1 MTKLQEMPIQTNLNA
16 YNFPMPEMNINTKP
30 EMNTKSN
37 KEQTAMDRSH
47 IVKLLQQHDV
57 TPTRQRIEIADYL
70 FQKPQHLSAEDI
82 LEGVN
87 IDANCVSRATVYNTL
102 GLFSNKGLVR
112 EILIDRERVFYDT
125 NRAAHYH
132 LYDVD
137 RGELHDVMNSD
148 ITVDTPRLPEGMRV
162 VSTDVIFRVSSK
174 P

>member
-1 MTKLQEMPIQTNLNA
+1 
-16 YNFPMPEMNINTKP
+16 
-30 EMNTKSN
+30 
-37 KEQTAMDRSH
+37 MDRSH
-47 IVKLLQQHDV
+47 IVKLLQQYDV

-87 IDANCVSRATVYNTL
+87 AETNCVSRATVYNTL
-102 GLFSNKGLVR
+102 GLFTDKGLVR
-112 EILIDRERVFYDT
+112 EILIDRERVFYDS

-137 RGELHDVMNSD
+137 SGELHDVMDSD
-148 ITVDTPRLPEGMRV
+148 IKVDRPPLPEGMRV
-162 VSTDVIFRVSSK
+162 VGTDVVFRVSSK